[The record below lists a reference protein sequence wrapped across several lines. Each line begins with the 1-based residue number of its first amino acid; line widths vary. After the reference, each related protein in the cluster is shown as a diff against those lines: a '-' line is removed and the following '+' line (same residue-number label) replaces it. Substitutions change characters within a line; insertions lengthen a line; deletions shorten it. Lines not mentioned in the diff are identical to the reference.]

1 MCANK
6 TNEFVAIPET
16 KVYLTLAY
24 YLAMKL
30 TCLSEER
37 QHLRRERG
45 GGTGEDGG
53 GREGGNGRMS
63 REGGFKMASN
73 SLLPIFAHC
82 TCACK

>member
-37 QHLRRERG
+37 QHLRRERERE
-45 GGTGEDGG
+45 GEGPGRMDEG
-53 GREGGNGRMS
+53 GREWKD
-63 REGGFKMASN
+63 E
-73 SLLPIFAHC
+73 
-82 TCACK
+82 